1 MWTLKLFIPGI
12 RRARQDFPE
21 YSLKS
26 SPVLAEGLR
35 QLVPCGPAS
44 LRLRLQAATVLA
56 VLAGYTALVLLTLSL
71 NWISRRQE
79 HQLLV
84 DRISLALLQQVDT
97 AEQFNTKVE
106 RMLLPGMELQLL
118 PPGSEQPPRLRRQ
131 GQRVQLES
139 ISPLTL
145 RDGLPR
151 AMLLRQDVTDSVAQQ
166 TLSLQLLAAAAAV
179 SALITCLLLRL
190 VLRFGL
196 ARPLRTLSDQLAAYR
211 SLANP
216 PPPLDVERQP
226 DELRPIA
233 ATFNAM
239 QERLSASW
247 ERQRTFVDGVAHELR
262 TPITLI
268 SGHAQSLQRQNT
280 AAPLAPSLALITT
293 EAKRMGAM
301 VSDMLDLARKD
312 AGRLHLRRQA
322 IDVEDVLLDTFER
335 LSGRAEG
342 RLRLQA
348 PSEDSVLPLA
358 AGDPERLAQCL
369 VVLIENALNYS
380 PVPLPVRLSAEA
392 TDTAVV
398 MHVSDRGPGVTP
410 EERELIFERFAR
422 GAAAVNT
429 RGSGIGL
436 AVVQLLMEAMGGR
449 VMVSDAPEGGAD
461 FQLHLPLYDT
471 LDDGLVDAPPGSEL
485 AGAPPQPSPR
495 QEPI

>member
-1 MWTLKLFIPGI
+1 M
-12 RRARQDFPE
+12 A
-21 YSLKS
+21 KS
-26 SPVLAEGLR
+26 DRFLLPRS
-35 QLVPCGPAS
+35 PAS
-44 LRLRLQAATVLA
+44 LRLWLQAATVLA
-56 VLAGYTALVLLTLSL
+56 VLAGYTVLVVMTVSLSR
-71 NWISRRQE
+71 ITRRQE
-79 HQLLV
+79 HQLLI
-84 DRISLALLQQVDT
+84 DRISVAMIQRVST
-97 AEQFNTKVE
+97 AREFNAVVG
-106 RMLLPGMELQLL
+106 RMLLPGMEVRLVPAGPEL
-118 PPGSEQPPRLRRQ
+118 PPRLRWSD
-131 GQRVQLES
+131 QRVQLES
-139 ISPLTL
+139 VSPLML
-145 RDGLPR
+145 KDGLPR
-151 AMLLRQDVTDSVAQQ
+151 GLLLRQDVTDSIAQQ
-166 TLSLQLLAAAAAV
+166 NLSLQLLAAAAGA
-179 SALITCLLLRL
+179 SAMLTGLLLRV

-196 ARPLRTLSDQLAAYR
+196 VRPLQTLSDQLSAYR

-216 PPPLDVERQP
+216 PPPLDVEAQP
-226 DELRPIA
+226 DELQPIA

-239 QERLSASW
+239 QERLSTSW

-268 SGHAQSLQRQNT
+268 SGHAQSLQRQN
-280 AAPLAPSLALITT
+280 AAAALAPSLALITA

-322 IDVEDVLLDTFER
+322 IDAEDVLLETFER

-342 RLRLQA
+342 RLRLQP

-380 PVPLPVRLSAEA
+380 PAPLPVVLSVEA
-392 TDTAVV
+392 NDDAVV
-398 MHVSDRGPGVTP
+398 IHVSDRGPGVPP

-449 VMVSDAPEGGAD
+449 VMVSDAAEGGAD
-461 FQLHLPLYDT
+461 FQLQLSLYENGAADLAVAAAPELSALLPGGDDT
-471 LDDGLVDAPPGSEL
+471 P
-485 AGAPPQPSPR
+485 
-495 QEPI
+495 

>member
-1 MWTLKLFIPGI
+1 MGWDALVIAAFRG
-12 RRARQDFPE
+12 ARQESPE
-21 YSLKS
+21 GRLKS
-26 SPVLAEGLR
+26 LPGLPEGLR
-35 QLVPCGPAS
+35 RWLPRGPAS

-56 VLAGYTALVLLTLSL
+56 VFAGYTALVLMTLSL

-79 HQLLV
+79 HQQLV
-84 DRISLALLQQVDT
+84 ERISLALMQQPSPAQPFT
-97 AEQFNTKVE
+97 AELE
-106 RMLLPGMELQLL
+106 GMLAPGMELRLL
-118 PPGSEQPPRLRRQ
+118 PPGSEQPPRLRWQ

-151 AMLLRQDVTDSVAQQ
+151 SVLLRQDVTDSVAQQ

-179 SALITCLLLRL
+179 SALLTCLLLRL

-216 PPPLDVERQP
+216 PPPIDVALQP

-268 SGHAQSLQRQNT
+268 SGHAQSLQRQN
-280 AAPLAPSLALITT
+280 AAAALAPSLALITT
-293 EAKRMGAM
+293 EAQRMGAM

-322 IDVEDVLLDTFER
+322 IDAEDVLLETFER
-335 LSGRAEG
+335 LTGRADG
-342 RLRLQA
+342 RLRLQPPA
-348 PSEDSVLPLA
+348 EDSSLPLA

-369 VVLIENALNYS
+369 VVLIDNALNYS
-380 PVPLPVRLSAEA
+380 PAPLPVLLSAEA
-392 TDTAVV
+392 RDGVVV
-398 MHVSDRGPGVTP
+398 MHVSDRGPGVPP
-410 EERELIFERFAR
+410 EERELIFERFSR
-422 GAAAVNT
+422 GGAAVNT

-449 VMVSDAPEGGAD
+449 VMVSDAAEGGAD
-461 FQLHLPLYDT
+461 FQLHLPLYDEAD
-471 LDDGLVDAPPGSEL
+471 DDGVSAEGPP
-485 AGAPPQPSPR
+485 
-495 QEPI
+495 

>member
-1 MWTLKLFIPGI
+1 VREL
-12 RRARQDFPE
+12 PE
-21 YSLKS
+21 RLDRLL
-26 SPVLAEGLR
+26 PR
-35 QLVPCGPAS
+35 GPAS

-71 NWISRRQE
+71 SWINRRQD
-79 HQLLV
+79 HQQLV
-84 DRISLALLQQVDT
+84 ERISLALMQQVDT
-97 AEQFNTKVE
+97 AQQFNTRAE
-106 RMLLPGMELQLL
+106 RLLLPGMELRLL
-118 PPGSEQPPRLRRQ
+118 PAGPERPPRLRWQ
-131 GQRVQLES
+131 GQRAQLES

-151 AMLLRQDVTDSVAQQ
+151 RMLLRQDVTDSVAQQ
-166 TLSLQLLAAAAAV
+166 NLSLQLLAAAASV

-196 ARPLRTLSDQLAAYR
+196 ARPLRILSDQLAAYR
-211 SLANP
+211 SLAHP
-216 PPPLDVERQP
+216 PPPLEVDRQP
-226 DELRPIA
+226 AELRPIA

-280 AAPLAPSLALITT
+280 TAALAPSLALITT

-342 RLRLQA
+342 RLRLQPPA
-348 PSEDSVLPLA
+348 EDGSLPLA

-380 PVPLPVRLSAEA
+380 PAPMPVLLSAEA
-392 TDTAVV
+392 TGASIV
-398 MHVSDRGPGVTP
+398 MHVSDRGPGVP
-410 EERELIFERFAR
+410 HEERELIFERFAR
-422 GAAAVNT
+422 GGAAVNT

-436 AVVQLLMEAMGGR
+436 AVVQLLMEAMGGK

-461 FQLHLPLYDT
+461 FQLHLPVYDDA
-471 LDDGLVDAPPGSEL
+471 LEDDLSAAAPP
-485 AGAPPQPSPR
+485 
-495 QEPI
+495 

>member
-1 MWTLKLFIPGI
+1 MERDALFIAAFRG
-12 RRARQDFPE
+12 ARQESPE
-21 YSLKS
+21 RRLKKAS
-26 SPVLAEGLR
+26 DLSDGLARWLPR
-35 QLVPCGPAS
+35 GPAS
-44 LRLRLQAATVLA
+44 LRLRLQASTVLA
-56 VLAGYTALVLLTLSL
+56 VLAGYTALVLLSLSL
-71 NWISRRQE
+71 DRISRRQQ
-79 HQLLV
+79 HQQLV
-84 DRISLALLQQVDT
+84 ERIGVALIQQPAPSQPFPYEVRALLQPGT
-97 AEQFNTKVE
+97 ELK
-106 RMLLPGMELQLL
+106 LLAA
-118 PPGSEQPPRLRRQ
+118 GSEHPPRLRWEGERA
-131 GQRVQLES
+131 RLES

-145 RDGLPR
+145 RDGVPR
-151 AMLLRQDVTDSVAQQ
+151 ALLLRQDVTDSVSQQ
-166 TLSLQLLAAAAAV
+166 KLSLQLLAAAAAV

-196 ARPLRTLSDQLAAYR
+196 ARPLRILSDQLSAYR

-239 QERLSASW
+239 QERLTASW

-280 AAPLAPSLALITT
+280 TPALAPSLALITT
-293 EAKRMGAM
+293 EARRMGAM

-322 IDVEDVLLDTFER
+322 IDAEDVLLDTFER
-335 LSGRAEG
+335 LSPRAEG
-342 RLRLQA
+342 RLRLQP
-348 PSEDSVLPLA
+348 PSEHSALPLA

-380 PVPLPVRLSAEA
+380 PAPLPVRLYAEA
-392 TDTAVV
+392 RDGVV
-398 MHVSDRGPGVTP
+398 ILHVSDRGPGVP
-410 EERELIFERFAR
+410 LEERKLIFERFAR
-422 GAAAVNT
+422 GGAAVNT

-449 VMVSDAPEGGAD
+449 VLVTDAPEGGAD
-461 FQLHLPLYDT
+461 FQLHLPVHDEQPESP
-471 LDDGLVDAPPGSEL
+471 GLAA
-485 AGAPPQPSPR
+485 AGGA
-495 QEPI
+495 

>member
-1 MWTLKLFIPGI
+1 M
-12 RRARQDFPE
+12 PE
-21 YSLKS
+21 RSLKFLPKPS
-26 SPVLAEGLR
+26 EGLR
-35 QLVPCGPAS
+35 RLLPRGPAS

-56 VLAGYTALVLLTLSL
+56 VFAGYTALVLMTLSM
-71 NWISRRQE
+71 NWISRRQA
-79 HQLLV
+79 HQQLV
-84 DRISLALLQQVDT
+84 ERISLALMQQPNPAQSFT
-97 AEQFNTKVE
+97 FEVE
-106 RMLLPGMELQLL
+106 RLL
-118 PPGSEQPPRLRRQ
+118 PPGTELRLLASVAEQPPRLRWR
-131 GQRVQLES
+131 GQRALLES
-139 ISPLTL
+139 IYPLTL

-151 AMLLRQDVTDSVAQQ
+151 GLLLRQDVTDSVAQQ

-179 SALITCLLLRL
+179 SALLTCLLLRL

-216 PPPLDVERQP
+216 PPPIDVALQP

-268 SGHAQSLQRQNT
+268 SGHAQSLQRQN
-280 AAPLAPSLALITT
+280 AAAALAPSLALITT

-322 IDVEDVLLDTFER
+322 IDAEDVLLETFER
-335 LSGRAEG
+335 LAGRADG
-342 RLRLQA
+342 RLRLQPPA
-348 PSEDSVLPLA
+348 EDSSLPLA
-358 AGDPERLAQCL
+358 AGDSERLAQCL

-380 PVPLPVRLSAEA
+380 PAPLPVLLSAEA
-392 TDTAVV
+392 RDDVVV
-398 MHVSDRGPGVTP
+398 MHVSDRGPGVP
-410 EERELIFERFAR
+410 LEERELIFERFSR
-422 GAAAVNT
+422 GGAAVNT

-449 VMVSDAPEGGAD
+449 VMVRDAAEGGAD
-461 FQLHLPLYDT
+461 FQLHLPLYDEESEED
-471 LDDGLVDAPPGSEL
+471 LDASAAEL
-485 AGAPPQPSPR
+485 PAA
-495 QEPI
+495 